1 VSWPRS
7 PLLMVSS
14 SSRTGPAEG
23 LISLAREL
31 RAKGLDARFAG
42 DTVRPGENLG
52 ESLALA
58 GVPWEQGLRLSR
70 KVRPWDVAHDARMLT
85 SWAREGRYDVL
96 HAAFAHD
103 HALAIWAARRARNH
117 DLRVVRAAQRR
128 IDVTPGALRQRLW
141 ALRRSDGV
149 IVHSAS
155 YRAALLAQ
163 GLDGRRVAHVPG
175 AVDGN
180 WFAPG
185 KSPELRL
192 RWGIPKE
199 VPLAGIVARMKPE
212 RGQRDLL
219 RAFARVQRRLGD
231 AWLVLVG
238 RGEDEPALRALTRE
252 LGLERV
258 VFGGYLLGPGL
269 VEAYRALDVAVW
281 LREGNDGA
289 CRGVLEAMACGVPVV
304 VGDDGAPPE
313 LVGETGWAV
322 PPADPGAIAAA
333 LEALLGDLERARRLG
348 AAARKR
354 ALSFTPRRAADATV
368 AFWRQLRDLAP
379 AAGGG

>member
-1 VSWPRS
+1 
-7 PLLMVSS
+7 MVSS

-31 RAKGLDARFAG
+31 RAQGLDARFAG
-42 DTVRPGENLG
+42 DTVRPGENMG

-58 GVPWEQGLRLSR
+58 GVPWEPGLRLSR
-70 KVRPWDVAHDARMLT
+70 KARLRDVVHDAKLLT

-103 HALAIWAARRARNH
+103 HALALWAGRRARNP

-128 IDVTPGALRQRLW
+128 VDMTPGALRQRLW

-163 GLDGRRVAHVPG
+163 GLDPLRVAHVEG
-175 AVDGN
+175 GVDGN

-185 KSPELRL
+185 KAPELRA
-192 RWGIPKE
+192 RWGIPKQA
-199 VPLAGIVARMKPE
+199 PLAGIVARMKPE

-219 RAFARVQRRLGD
+219 RAFAQAQRGLGD
-231 AWLVLVG
+231 AWLVIVG
-238 RGEDEPALRALTRE
+238 RGEDEPALRTLRKE

-258 VFGGYLLGPGL
+258 VFGGYLKGPGL
-269 VEAYRALDVAVW
+269 LEAYRALDVGVW

-289 CRGVLEAMACGVPVV
+289 CRGVLEAMACGVPMV

-313 LVGETGWAV
+313 LVGETGWVV
-322 PPADPGAIAAA
+322 PPGDPGAIAAA
-333 LEALLGDLERARRLG
+333 LQALLGDLQRARRLG
-348 AAARKR
+348 AAARER
-354 ALSFTPRRAADATV
+354 ALSFTPRRAADATL
-368 AFWRQLRDLAP
+368 AFWRRLRDLPLSA
-379 AAGGG
+379 

>member
-1 VSWPRS
+1 MSWPRA

-31 RAKGLDARFAG
+31 RAQGLDARFAG
-42 DTVRPGENLG
+42 DTARPGENLG

-58 GVPWEQGLRLSR
+58 GVPWEHGLRLSR
-70 KVRPWDVAHDARMLT
+70 KVRLRDLAHDAKLLT
-85 SWAREGRYDVL
+85 SWAREGRHDVL

-103 HALAIWAARRARNH
+103 HALALWAARRAHNP

-128 IDVTPGALRQRLW
+128 VDVTPGALRQRLW

-155 YRAALLAQ
+155 YRAALLEQ
-163 GLDGRRVAHVPG
+163 GLDPLRVAHVPG
-175 AVDGN
+175 AVDAN

-185 KSPELRL
+185 KAPELRA
-192 RWGIPKE
+192 RWGIPKHAA
-199 VPLAGIVARMKPE
+199 LAGIVARMKPE

-219 RAFARVQRRLGD
+219 RAFARAQRGLDD

-238 RGEDEPALRALTRE
+238 RGEDEPALRALTKE
-252 LGLERV
+252 LRLDRV
-258 VFGGYLLGPGL
+258 VFAGYLRGPGL
-269 VEAYRALDVAVW
+269 LEAYRALDLGVW

-289 CRGVLEAMACGVPVV
+289 CRGVLEAMACGVPMV

-313 LVGETGWAV
+313 LVGETGWVV
-322 PPADPGAIAAA
+322 PAADAGAIAAA
-333 LEALLGDLERARRLG
+333 LQGLLGDLQRARRLG
-348 AAARKR
+348 AAARER
-354 ALSFTPRRAADATV
+354 ASSFTPRRAADATL
-368 AFWRQLRDLAP
+368 AFWRQLRDLP
-379 AAGGG
+379 LSD